1 MERDNTLAYYVSELE
16 KKFCKI
22 VTSWSTRR
30 RQLIEIDWSNVAP
43 IDSTI
48 KLVSFIKSTNIFYE
62 TKQLSFYQGKAI
74 LIAILFKNVCF
85 SIFYNVKFKF
95 GQRG

>member
-1 MERDNTLAYYVSELE
+1 MDRDNTLAYYVSELE

-48 KLVSFIKSTNIFYE
+48 KLVSFIESTNIFYE
-62 TKQLSFYQGKAI
+62 AKQLSFYQGKAL
-74 LIAILFKNVCF
+74 LIAIIFKNVCF
-85 SIFYNVKFKF
+85 SILDNVKFEF
-95 GQRG
+95 VQWG